1 MKCIAMWMRGKYR
14 TLAIDTVR
22 ARTAEDTRFG
32 PDRSVRDRATG
43 TSESGST
50 LRRTEELHRTTPT
63 ETAPMPFVRE
73 QFYLAAR
80 TSNGWCG
87 SSPVT
92 LNSKL
97 QPRESEVT
105 VVITVALLSAAA

>member
-1 MKCIAMWMRGKYR
+1 
-14 TLAIDTVR
+14 
-22 ARTAEDTRFG
+22 
-32 PDRSVRDRATG
+32 
-43 TSESGST
+43 
-50 LRRTEELHRTTPT
+50 
-63 ETAPMPFVRE
+63 MPFVRE